1 MSGAQP
7 QSSLEFGQSLL
18 RLMQFEQD
26 RTQEVVSVRV
36 IRIESRCLLKTFQRL
51 RILGLNAVQ
60 NAQRI
65 PDVRILG
72 VLGRGLFERLLG
84 FRHLLQVDQR
94 DATVHFGMDQRRVK
108 LVGIREFR
116 LRLLQQLLIHQGGAK
131 IVGLRCLRLLG
142 RGNVRAAGGC
152 GNKK

>member
-1 MSGAQP
+1 MNGVQP

-26 RTQEVVSVRV
+26 RTQEVVRIRVVR
-36 IRIESRCLLKTFQRL
+36 IKGRCFLKAFQGL
-51 RILGLNAVQ
+51 RILGFDAVQ

-84 FRHLLQVDQR
+84 FRHFLQVDQR
-94 DATVHFGMDQRRVK
+94 DAAVHLGMDQRRVK
-108 LVGIREFR
+108 LVGVGEFR
-116 LRLLQQLLIHQGGAK
+116 LRFIQQLLIHQGGAK
-131 IVGLRCLRLLG
+131 V
-142 RGNVRAAGGC
+142 V
-152 GNKK
+152 